1 MEVREMLDFYDAPE
15 ANLEDIVT
23 QNIRQMRLVS
33 LLISDGVRSISDLR
47 SMSDDDIMKLT
58 LFGEKKLDKLREFLT
73 DWYEEDFPTINR
85 INVSDVDTIIR
96 GLQEDVFLTNKNL
109 QQIAMRGSYK
119 TYEEIGEYFG
129 QSRQSIQNAE
139 TKIQTKFLKWYRKNR
154 IADKIGDLDD
164 FVLYCERNF
173 PEDQRQLKTA
183 VRRLV
188 VLTKRLN
195 EKQP

>member
-1 MEVREMLDFYDAPE
+1 MEVREMLEFYDAPE

-23 QNIRQMRLVS
+23 QNIRQIRLVS

-47 SMSDDDIMKLT
+47 AMSDDDIMKLT

-96 GLQEDVFLTNKNL
+96 GLQEKVFLTNKNL
-109 QQIAMRGSYK
+109 DMVSMRGAYK

-129 QSRQSIQNAE
+129 QSRQSIQYAE
-139 TKIQTKFLKWYRKNR
+139 AKIQKKFMQWYKKNR

-164 FVLYCERNF
+164 FLLYCNMNF
-173 PEDQRQLKTA
+173 PEDQRKMKTA